1 MNAPW
6 PPPSPEPAATTKR
19 SRKQAAERV
28 RVLQWVNPIT
38 GFLFVLAAAYEFW
51 FTAAA
56 FFLITVAGI
65 YRYGMANRELATF
78 DTTDDPR

>member
-1 MNAPW
+1 
-6 PPPSPEPAATTKR
+6 
-19 SRKQAAERV
+19 
-28 RVLQWVNPIT
+28 VNPIT